1 MLYEDLDIENPS
13 PEFLRFNP
21 RLIMEEIGDFSVV
34 IMQAYDRYAELRSA
48 EDEAKEAV
56 KIVDAE
62 LADMLRKS
70 ASESGVRIT
79 ESQISMDVLLDNRHI
94 EAENKYLAARL
105 ASAKYNAFLEGL
117 ASKKS
122 MMDLFGELVK
132 RGYPMP
138 NIGLADTDSRE
149 ASWTAELDK

>member
-21 RLIMEEIGDFSVV
+21 RLIMEEMGDFSVV

-56 KIVDAE
+56 EIVDAD
-62 LADMLRKS
+62 LADELRTT
-70 ASESGVRIT
+70 ASQEGVKIT
-79 ESQISMDVLLDNRHI
+79 EAQIKMDILLDNRHI
-94 EAENKYLAARL
+94 EAENKYLAAKL

-117 ASKKS
+117 ASKRS
-122 MMDLFGELVK
+122 MMGLFGELVK

-138 NIGLADTDSRE
+138 NIGPVDTDSRE
-149 ASWTAELDK
+149 ASWTA